1 MAVYNLYNKKSVLSG
16 AAFAQFEPVK
26 LTTAGTD
33 ANELTVIKAAAN
45 TDKVIGFAIQESTAA
60 GQTIEI
66 AVPGNVVLAR
76 VGSGGVTA
84 GDYVG
89 LDSSDP
95 TEIAT
100 LTLSGSGTTNRQVL
114 GIVLASGSSNE
125 LVPLQFSPF
134 VTQV

>member
-1 MAVYNLYNKKSVLSG
+1 
-16 AAFAQFEPVK
+16 
-26 LTTAGTD
+26 
-33 ANELTVIKAAAN
+33 VIKAAAN

-66 AVPGNVVLAR
+66 AVPGSIVLAR

>member
-26 LTTAGTD
+26 ITTAGTD

-60 GQTIEI
+60 GQSVEI
-66 AVPGNVVLAR
+66 AVPGDVVLAR
-76 VGSGGVTA
+76 VGSSGVTA